1 VIAVT
6 RIARRRVARLVVTG
20 QSAPLATAIG
30 RVLKAVWI
38 IAIINARIARA

>member
-6 RIARRRVARLVVTG
+6 RIARRRVAAPVVAG
-20 QSAPLATAIG
+20 RSARPATDIG
-30 RVLKAVWI
+30 RVPKAAWI